1 MKTHAVQLSICYN
14 VLGHMQYSLS
24 ILGLAGEFCLIQPAI
39 SYSLVLFF
47 TSTKANFVKFFD
59 HCMPSIRG
67 MPNPMEALKEGE
79 SVTENLPAT
88 ATKIC
93 SEL

>member
-14 VLGHMQYSLS
+14 VLGHMQDSLS

-47 TSTKANFVKFFD
+47 TSTKANFVFFLSL
-59 HCMPSIRG
+59 HAFNQMNAKPHGGFER
-67 MPNPMEALKEGE
+67 
-79 SVTENLPAT
+79 
-88 ATKIC
+88 
-93 SEL
+93 